1 MIQKGYQNAI
11 QEYFFQVASALQLL
25 PKSDS
30 VNFGNFYQFIL
41 PNRKIF
47 GPCNQDKELYV
58 SKTPF
63 STFAKILSTEGNMME
78 VLVAIGQSSLEE
90 NPCDHEVNICLYIK
104 MELFGLLMFFYIP
117 SKVFYDFFIA
127 YISLKSFLVV
137 FVTIIL

>member
-1 MIQKGYQNAI
+1 MILNYNSKGLSKCNSGM
-11 QEYFFQVASALQLL
+11 FFQVASALQLL
-25 PKSDS
+25 TKPDS
-30 VNFGNFYQFIL
+30 VNFGNFYTCIL

-63 STFAKILSTEGNMME
+63 PTFPKIPSTEGNMME

-90 NPCDHEVNICLYIK
+90 NPFDHEVNICLYNK

-117 SKVFYDFFIA
+117 SKVF
-127 YISLKSFLVV
+127 L
-137 FVTIIL
+137 